1 MADIFISYANEDRE
15 TAGQLARALE
25 SAGFSVWWDRRIP
38 AGRSWRSV
46 LEEALQGMRCLIV
59 LWSKNSI
66 KSPWVIEE
74 AEEARRLEKLMFPV
88 LLHKIDPPVG
98 FRAIQAANLV
108 DWDGAG
114 DAPVVELL
122 VADLK
127 ALLGEPKARTPGNEE
142 QDRENGST
150 PGNNLSQD
158 PLRRLMARHWKPL
171 VGGCAASALL
181 LIALQFLW
189 PSRNAND
196 APPAQ
201 PVNEPVPARQL
212 TAITI
217 VGAPGELRPAD
228 TIALKL
234 QGDYSDGTK
243 DDIANSI
250 KWTSS
255 DSRVAAVDDQGKLT
269 ARQPGT
275 AEVSA
280 HYGDLASAPRRV
292 AVIAAQKVV
301 KDIPVVRIVTLT
313 IAATRKELYAS
324 ERVSLRVL
332 GRYSDQSEK
341 PVARDLLWQISDPTI
356 AAITADGQ
364 LSGLRPGRVDVSVRS
379 GAVVSAPIPI
389 VVKERPKKAQIETL
403 AVKPSTEPKAVVPAP
418 LQPARPKLAP
428 YITRAKGLREQGQY
442 AAALA
447 ELQRA
452 AAIDP
457 SDSEVAKEIEQT
469 RKACA
474 AEINLGQRVDC

>member
-1 MADIFISYANEDRE
+1 MADIFISYANEDRKI
-15 TAGQLARALE
+15 AGKLAQALE

-59 LWSKNSI
+59 LWSTNSI

-74 AEEARRLEKLMFPV
+74 AEEARRLEKIMFPV

-108 DWDGAG
+108 DWDGAA
-114 DAPVVELL
+114 DAPTVELL

-127 ALLGEPKARTPGNEE
+127 ALLGETKARTDGNVG
-142 QDRENGST
+142 QDRANGST
-150 PGNNLSQD
+150 TGDKPPPH
-158 PLRRLMARHWKPL
+158 PLRQLIARHWKTL
-171 VGGCAASALL
+171 VSGCAASALL
-181 LIALQFLW
+181 LVALQISW
-189 PSRNAND
+189 PSRKASD
-196 APPAQ
+196 APPAK
-201 PVNEPVPARQL
+201 PVIEPVPARHL
-212 TAITI
+212 TAIAV
-217 VGAPGELRPAD
+217 VGAPRELKPDDAV
-228 TIALKL
+228 ALKL
-234 QGDYSDGTK
+234 QGDYSDGTE

-255 DSRVAAVDDQGKLT
+255 DSRVAAVDDQGQLKAL
-269 ARQPGT
+269 QPGT
-275 AEVSA
+275 AEISA
-280 HYGDLASAPRRV
+280 RYGDLVSAPWKV

-301 KDIPVVRIVTLT
+301 KDIPAVRMVTLT
-313 IAATRKELYAS
+313 ITAPRKELFAS

-341 PVARDLLWQISDPTI
+341 PVARDLQWQISDPTI
-356 AAITADGQ
+356 AAITSDGQ
-364 LSGLRPGRVDVSVRS
+364 LSGLRAGRVDVSVRT
-379 GAVVSAPIPI
+379 GAVMSAPIPI

-403 AVKPSTEPKAVVPAP
+403 AVKPGTESKAVVPASVE
-418 LQPARPKLAP
+418 PARPRLAP
-428 YITRAKGLREQGQY
+428 YIARAKSLREQGQY
-442 AAALA
+442 AGALA

-457 SDSEVAKEIEQT
+457 SNSEVAKEIEQT